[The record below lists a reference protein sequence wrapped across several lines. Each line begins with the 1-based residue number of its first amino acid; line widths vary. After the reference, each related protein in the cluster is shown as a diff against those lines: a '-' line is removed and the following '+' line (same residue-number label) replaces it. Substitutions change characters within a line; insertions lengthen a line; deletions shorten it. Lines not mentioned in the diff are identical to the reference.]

1 MRRMSPVGDMKMR
14 MNPLGNRK
22 TSSVHTALKKAA
34 AISAYFSA
42 ARMRPH
48 LPAPKLAERMGWAA
62 WPTLYAQHWTMVLT
76 FTITP
81 YTASASVP
89 SPCRIWRL
97 NSMVRMPM
105 AMSRKNVEKP
115 VVRICRSLVPAFR
128 KRTGRSVQR
137 REKKWD
143 SITVKVMP
151 EPMAV
156 ASPAPNTPMSQ
167 VNTKK

>member
-1 MRRMSPVGDMKMR
+1 
-14 MNPLGNRK
+14 
-22 TSSVHTALKKAA
+22 
-34 AISAYFSA
+34 
-42 ARMRPH
+42 
-48 LPAPKLAERMGWAA
+48 MGWAA